1 MRPIQIVCVVHT
13 IPEAHAVHS
22 STYGRKD
29 AIFGILYSN
38 TVGRN
43 FREFGGGV
51 KIYGRNRFADATDIA
66 CQSTISD
73 YRESQLTP
81 ILDMSN
87 RSAVSGARLQ
97 HTRRVHE
104 GYSRSRTTLQTGV
117 NIRAQYY
124 FAGLDEGVAQ
134 TVMDGS
140 PKSSS
145 TGKLA
150 GPRLE

>member
-1 MRPIQIVCVVHT
+1 MKCGFGKSLRDLMRPIQIVCVVHT

-51 KIYGRNRFADATDIA
+51 KIYGRIRFADATDIA
-66 CQSTISD
+66 RQSTISD

-87 RSAVSGARLQ
+87 RSAVSGARSV
-97 HTRRVHE
+97 RSPAA
-104 GYSRSRTTLQTGV
+104 YSACT
-117 NIRAQYY
+117 
-124 FAGLDEGVAQ
+124 
-134 TVMDGS
+134 
-140 PKSSS
+140 
-145 TGKLA
+145 
-150 GPRLE
+150 